1 MTLRIDAHQ
10 HFWKLERGDYRWL
23 GPELAPLYR
32 DFGPQDLA
40 PLRARHGIDGSVA
53 VQAADTLAE
62 TEFLL
67 GLAER
72 DPSVLGVVGWV
83 DLEAPAAPDT
93 LARLAEHPKL
103 VGIRPMLQDLPDER
117 WILRESVAPAL
128 RALVEL
134 DLAFDA
140 LVKPRHLPH
149 LVTLVERHPDLRIV
163 VDHGA
168 KPDIAAGPEWSGF
181 SAWVSHLRT
190 LGRQPLL
197 HCKLSGLPTEAR
209 VDWHS
214 KDLRPHVDALLGA
227 FGPERM
233 MWGSDWPVVEL
244 GGGYD
249 RWTSVSQAL
258 VDHLN
263 PAEQLALFGAT
274 AAGFYGLELKP
285 LP

>member
-1 MTLRIDAHQ
+1 MTARIDAHQ
-10 HFWKLERGDYRWL
+10 HFWKLARGDYRWL

-40 PLRARHGIDGSVA
+40 PLRARHGIAGSVV

-67 GLAER
+67 KIAGNE
-72 DPSVLGVVGWV
+72 PSVLGVVGWV
-83 DLEAPAAPDT
+83 ELESRNAPDT
-93 LARLAEHPKL
+93 LARLAQHPKF
-103 VGIRPMLQDLPDER
+103 VGVRPMLQDLADER

-128 RALVEL
+128 HALVEL

-149 LVTLVERHPDLRIV
+149 LVTLVERHPELRIV
-163 VDHGA
+163 IDHGA
-168 KPDIAAGPEWSGF
+168 KPDIAAGPGWSGF

-197 HCKLSGLPTEAR
+197 HCKLSGLATEAR
-209 VDWHS
+209 ADWTPE
-214 KDLRPHVDALLGA
+214 DLRPHVDALLGA

-249 RWTSVSQAL
+249 RWASVSHAL
-258 VDHLN
+258 VAPLN
-263 PAEQLALFGAT
+263 PAERLALFGAT
-274 AAGFYGLELKP
+274 AAGFYGLELNT

>member
-1 MTLRIDAHQ
+1 VTLRIDAHQ

-32 DFGPQDLA
+32 DFGPLDLA
-40 PLRARHGIDGSVA
+40 PLRARHRIDGSVA

-72 DPSVLGVVGWV
+72 EPSVLGVVGWV
-83 DLEAPAAPDT
+83 DLEAHDAPDT

-103 VGIRPMLQDLPDER
+103 VGVRPMLQDLPDER

-168 KPDIAAGPEWSGF
+168 KPDIAAGRDWSGF

-190 LGRQPLL
+190 LGGQPLL
-197 HCKLSGLPTEAR
+197 HCKLSGLPTESR
-209 VDWHS
+209 VDWTRE
-214 KDLRPHVDALLGA
+214 DLRPHVAALLGA

-249 RWTSVSQAL
+249 RWMNASQAL

-274 AAGFYGLELKP
+274 AAGFYGLELKT